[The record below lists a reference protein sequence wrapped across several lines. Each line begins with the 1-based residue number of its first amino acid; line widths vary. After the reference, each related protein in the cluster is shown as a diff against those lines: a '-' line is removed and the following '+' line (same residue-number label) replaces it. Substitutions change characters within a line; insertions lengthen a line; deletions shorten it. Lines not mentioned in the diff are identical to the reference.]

1 MNKFLTTIS
10 VLCFSISV
18 GAIDTYDLETG
29 QLLIPN
35 IVAAD
40 GTQITMSFVGTGLKA
55 TIKDLISIGD
65 SYPASSRALKQKPD
79 YYDIQFGKLLIPQ
92 VIVGDTIYEDLIVT
106 LSEIISID
114 DVKEVLSSG
123 SDFSWEYNLHDSL
136 PEEWKKEFAVIMSNL
151 IDIVPIKS
159 RSGLYYGPIYAWN
172 DNTLLPYKG
181 ILGDR
186 RGSSVNGGELRDVGG
201 VVVWLQLEIP
211 SSEFENKYLHRY
223 SVIPH
228 EFFHIYQ
235 IARSPEFRIKW
246 MMEGN
251 AATFESLYI
260 QQYYSTNYFQEA
272 QTQVDIKYIN
282 DPKLLES
289 YESLDNNYSSSVFF
303 TLALAKELQ
312 KLNYSEVGAFRLI
325 FKDFYDQFPTTENW
339 EMLFLDVF
347 KMSVNDFYTKLKA
360 YTNDINTVLP
370 SENLVL
376 QDIFND

>member
-40 GTQITMSFVGTGLKA
+40 GTQITMSFVGTGLTA

-114 DVKEVLSSG
+114 DVKEVLPSG

-246 MMEGN
+246 MMEGH
-251 AATFESLYI
+251 AATFESLYT

-272 QTQVDIKYIN
+272 QAQVDIKYIN

-376 QDIFND
+376 HDIFND

>member
-1 MNKFLTTIS
+1 
-10 VLCFSISV
+10 
-18 GAIDTYDLETG
+18 
-29 QLLIPN
+29 
-35 IVAAD
+35 
-40 GTQITMSFVGTGLKA
+40 
-55 TIKDLISIGD
+55 
-65 SYPASSRALKQKPD
+65 
-79 YYDIQFGKLLIPQ
+79 
-92 VIVGDTIYEDLIVT
+92 
-106 LSEIISID
+106 
-114 DVKEVLSSG
+114 
-123 SDFSWEYNLHDSL
+123 
-136 PEEWKKEFAVIMSNL
+136 MSNL

-246 MMEGN
+246 MMEGH
-251 AATFESLYI
+251 AATFESLYT

-272 QTQVDIKYIN
+272 QAQVDIKYIN

>member
-1 MNKFLTTIS
+1 M
-10 VLCFSISV
+10 LCFSISV

-40 GTQITMSFVGTGLKA
+40 GTQITMSFVGTGLTA

-114 DVKEVLSSG
+114 DVKEVLPSG

-246 MMEGN
+246 MMEGH
-251 AATFESLYI
+251 AATFESLYT

-272 QTQVDIKYIN
+272 QAQVDIKYIN

>member
-1 MNKFLTTIS
+1 MNKLLTTIF
-10 VLCFSISV
+10 VCYFSISACAV
-18 GAIDTYDLETG
+18 DTYDLATG
-29 QLLIPN
+29 QLSIPN

-40 GTQITMSFVGTGLKA
+40 GTQITKSFVGTDLIA
-55 TIKDLISIGD
+55 TIKDLISIGE
-65 SYPASSRALKQKPD
+65 SYPASSRVLKQKPD

-106 LSEIISID
+106 LSEIISIG
-114 DVKEVLSSG
+114 DVKEVSPSE

-136 PEEWKKEFAVIMSNL
+136 PEEWKKEFAIIMSNL

-201 VVVWLQLEIP
+201 VVFWLQLEIP
-211 SSEFENKYLHRY
+211 NSELENKDLHRY

-235 IARSPEFRIKW
+235 TARSPEFRIKW

-312 KLNYSEVGAFRLI
+312 KLDYSEVAAFRLI
-325 FKDFYDQFPTTENW
+325 FKEFYDQFPTTENW

-347 KMSVNDFYTKLKA
+347 KMSVDDFYTKLKA
-360 YTNDINTVLP
+360 YTNDINTVIP
-370 SENLVL
+370 SEILVL